1 MPSRGEKSQVH
12 HEVIEKNKAKAKQ
25 NLDILRFKFS
35 VITLEIQAEFG

>member
-12 HEVIEKNKAKAKQ
+12 HEVIEKNKAKQ
-25 NLDILRFKFS
+25 NLDILKFKFS